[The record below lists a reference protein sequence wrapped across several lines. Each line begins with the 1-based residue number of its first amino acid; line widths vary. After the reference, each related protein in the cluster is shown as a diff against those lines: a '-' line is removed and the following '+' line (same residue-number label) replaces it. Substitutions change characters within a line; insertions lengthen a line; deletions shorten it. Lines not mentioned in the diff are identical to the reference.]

1 MLIEF
6 TLEQSKIQFSKRRSI
21 VIQIKNGEVFVKAP
35 NRTSHKYL
43 QELVFKKQSW
53 IIKKLEQSKVRL
65 EEKQSTKIQDP
76 ALLTLYK
83 TELNKYLENKLPQ
96 LAKQVGVNYNKV
108 AVKKMS
114 SRWGSC
120 SSKGNLSFS
129 LYLWNTP
136 IYVVDYVI
144 IHELCHRRF
153 MNHSKSFW
161 SLVEQHYP
169 EYKLVHK
176 WLKISGKMII

>member
-1 MLIEF
+1 MSEF
-6 TLEQSKIQFSKRRSI
+6 TLEQAKIQFSKRRSI

-43 QELVFKKQSW
+43 QELVSKKQNW

-65 EEKQSTKIQDP
+65 EEKQFTKIQDP

-83 TELNKYLENKLPQ
+83 TELSKYLEYKLPE
-96 LAKQVGVNYNKV
+96 LALQIGVNYHRV
-108 AVKKMS
+108 TIKKMS

-120 SSKGNLSFS
+120 SSKGNLNFS
-129 LYLWNTP
+129 LFLWNTP
-136 IYVVDYVI
+136 MYVIDYVI

-161 SLVEQHYP
+161 SLVEQHCP
-169 EYKLVHK
+169 EYKLAHK
-176 WLKISGKMII
+176 WLKTSGKRVM